1 MLFPRYY
8 LLHGTLSSSPELLD
22 PPSSSSSSSSF
33 SRQASSQSPSP
44 SPSVVVEEAA
54 AGESCAITT
63 KVLSLVEMAN
73 GRARASG
80 KYEPDLRSG
89 QGRGL
94 CFGEEEDRREGRQE
108 EENGGRGHFRICT

>member
-44 SPSVVVEEAA
+44 SVVEEEEEA
-54 AGESCAITT
+54 AGESCAIIT

-89 QGRGL
+89 QGRGP
-94 CFGEEEDRREGRQE
+94 C
-108 EENGGRGHFRICT
+108 